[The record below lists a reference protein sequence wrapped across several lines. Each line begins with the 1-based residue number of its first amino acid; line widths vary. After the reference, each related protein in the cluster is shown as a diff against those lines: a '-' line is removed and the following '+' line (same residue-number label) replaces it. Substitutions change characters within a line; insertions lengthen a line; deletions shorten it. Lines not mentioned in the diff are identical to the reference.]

1 MSETRVQ
8 QLLGKASSLAP
19 SDWARVGFTLCLLGL
34 PLIMGWFAVQQPQLR
49 GLELFGD
56 KPGQALIDR
65 GSAQTDLA
73 DLLLTPERQTLPAS
87 ARALDAALV
96 LLTGGLLLIQTPRP
110 ALQAHK
116 HGRLIDPA
124 AYFHRTVR

>member
-65 GSAQTDLA
+65 GAAQAELA
-73 DLLLTPERQTLPAS
+73 DLLLTSERHALPAPDH
-87 ARALDAALV
+87 ARNGALV
-96 LLTGGLLLIQTPRP
+96 LLIGALPAALAPRP
-110 ALQAHK
+110 ALGAHK
-116 HGRLIDPA
+116 HGRPIDPA
-124 AYFHRTVR
+124 AYFHRTFR